1 MARKESLKYTG
12 TETWCKIDRNTGEIL
27 EEREVDTF
35 EKIVGRKEPFM
46 ITYLAEIIRLIDTL
60 GNKKMLVVKYILK
73 NMSKS
78 DNVLLITSRGLAK
91 KCNVSL
97 QTVTE
102 TLKLLE
108 DAEIIKRKTGAIM
121 IHPKLINNK
130 KASGEAIMMTKFL
143 QFDNEDGE

>member
-1 MARKESLKYTG
+1 MGRKGEIKYTG
-12 TETWCKIDRNTGEIL
+12 TEVWCKIDRNTGEIL

-35 EKIVGRKEPFM
+35 EKPVGRREPFM
-46 ITYLAEIIRLIDTL
+46 ITYLSEIINLIDTL
-60 GNKKMLVVKYILK
+60 GNKKMIVVKYILK

-78 DNVLLITSRGLAK
+78 ENILLITSRELAK

-108 DAEIIKRKTGAIM
+108 SADIVKRKTGAIM
-121 IHPKLINNK
+121 IHPKLMNNK
-130 KASGEAIMMTKFL
+130 KAKGEATMMTRYYE
-143 QFDNEDGE
+143 FDEEI